1 MRVLFASHASD
12 LRGGAE
18 QSFLELVAALHLDG
32 RVEVVAVTPCEGQF
46 ADALRAEGVEVHCA
60 RTPHWA
66 SSGPNHF
73 SRPLPLRGL
82 DERARRVARMVRRT
96 PAWIRLVHTLA
107 LDVVVTSTA
116 VTVMPA
122 IAAAV
127 TRTPHVWW
135 LQEFVTRDH
144 ALEYVIGERAS
155 QWLVGLLSSE
165 IVANS
170 RAVASHFSPP
180 VDPKRVHVV
189 HYAIEPSSITP
200 NTFAPGR
207 LRLAMLGRLVPRKG
221 SELAIRALGHLRDE
235 AFSVDLRLVGHG
247 EGAYVDH
254 LRSVAKSLGVQH
266 MVEFVGFTPRPE
278 QELERANVVLMCSDA
293 EAFGRTTAEALVNG
307 RPVIGSRSGGTVE
320 LVDDGVDGFL
330 FPPGDARALAD
341 AVRILGNDPGRL
353 DAMSRSAVERNRGR
367 FPVDGEVDA
376 FLEVLTAAASKARR
390 RA

>member
-32 RVEVVAVTPCEGQF
+32 RVEVVAVTPYEGQF

-60 RTPHWA
+60 PTPLWVVIG
-66 SSGPNHF
+66 SNHF
-73 SRPLPLRGL
+73 SGPLRLGGL
-82 DERARRVARMVRRT
+82 GQRGRRVAGMVRRT
-96 PAWIRLVHTLA
+96 PAWIRLVRA
-107 LDVVVTSTA
+107 VAPDVVVTSTA

-127 TRTPHVWW
+127 LRTPHVWW

-155 QWLVGLLSSE
+155 QWLVGVLSSE

-180 VDPKRVHVV
+180 VDPRRMHVV
-189 HYAIEPSSITP
+189 HYAIEPRSIAS
-200 NTFAPGR
+200 NASAPGR
-207 LRLAMLGRLVPRKG
+207 LHLAMLGRLAPQKG
-221 SELAIRALGHLRDE
+221 SELAIRALGHLRHE
-235 AFSVDLRLVGHG
+235 PFSVDLRLVGHG
-247 EGAYVDH
+247 NGEYIDH
-254 LRSVAKSLGVQH
+254 LRSVAKNLGVER
-266 MVEFVGFTPRPE
+266 MVEFVEFTTRPE
-278 QELERANVVLMCSDA
+278 QELERANVVLMCSEI

-307 RPVIGSRSGGTVE
+307 RPVIGSWSGGTVE

-341 AVRILGNDPGRL
+341 AVRILGKDPERL
-353 DAMSRSAVERNRGR
+353 DAMSRSAIQRNRDR
-367 FPVDGEVDA
+367 FPVDGQVDA
-376 FLEVLTAAASKARR
+376 FLEVLTAAAKAGR